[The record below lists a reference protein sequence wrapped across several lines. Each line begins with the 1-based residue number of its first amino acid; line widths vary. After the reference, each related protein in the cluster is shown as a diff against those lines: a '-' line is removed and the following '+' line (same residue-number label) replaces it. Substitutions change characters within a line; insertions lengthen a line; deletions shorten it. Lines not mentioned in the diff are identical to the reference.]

1 MAGESVEDRLAAVE
15 RRLAQ
20 LEERLAARFVPKVPP
35 EPPQAQGGQPQPGEI
50 WLRDVPPHAQPAVAA
65 PATPAAPEPAHVAPA
80 QAARVPAPPR
90 GSPVTSILGW
100 GGALA
105 FLLAAAY
112 VIRLGIDSGWL
123 TPVVQVSSVV
133 AGGIA
138 LIGAGFGLRGS
149 WRRYAGYLPACGVV
163 MLFLAIY
170 GAHLHYELIGV
181 KAAGLFVVAVC
192 ALSLWLCR
200 AFDSDLY
207 ALFAVAGSYSA
218 PFLLASSTGSIT
230 DLVVYYSAWGVVFS
244 VYAIWHGRRLI
255 YLLAAYLALVGFDG
269 AWHVHASGQWVAALV
284 FQAAQFVIFG
294 VATAWFSVRRREPMD
309 TATAALHLPALLLFY
324 ALQYYVLD
332 RHLPALAP
340 WISFASLAA
349 VGLLYWGARGYLRRP
364 LPGGEFLLWCYLSLV
379 LFHAGYLEA
388 LPKQMAPWVVFV
400 IAPVAWWVNR
410 ARADASPGRYVFLA
424 AVALVFA
431 VNYLRVLA
439 GFMLDPVP
447 GHVIL
452 PVAYA
457 ALLYGGYYFVAGQQ
471 GMREVKLLL
480 VYAGHIMLMSAA
492 VRMLDV
498 RIFQSTAW
506 GLLALAGLGVSMW
519 KNDRMLAQSS
529 LLVFGATAGK
539 VLLYDLSGSPPLAR
553 IVSLVVL
560 GLTFYVAGMLYQKLV
575 ATCGAA

>member
-1 MAGESVEDRLAAVE
+1 
-15 RRLAQ
+15 
-20 LEERLAARFVPKVPP
+20 
-35 EPPQAQGGQPQPGEI
+35 
-50 WLRDVPPHAQPAVAA
+50 
-65 PATPAAPEPAHVAPA
+65 
-80 QAARVPAPPR
+80 
-90 GSPVTSILGW
+90 
-100 GGALA
+100 
-105 FLLAAAY
+105 
-112 VIRLGIDSGWL
+112 
-123 TPVVQVSSVV
+123 
-133 AGGIA
+133 
-138 LIGAGFGLRGS
+138 
-149 WRRYAGYLPACGVV
+149 
-163 MLFLAIY
+163 
-170 GAHLHYELIGV
+170 
-181 KAAGLFVVAVC
+181 
-192 ALSLWLCR
+192 
-200 AFDSDLY
+200 
-207 ALFAVAGSYSA
+207 
-218 PFLLASSTGSIT
+218 
-230 DLVVYYSAWGVVFS
+230 
-244 VYAIWHGRRLI
+244 
-255 YLLAAYLALVGFDG
+255 
-269 AWHVHASGQWVAALV
+269 VHASGQWVAALV